1 MKTFTMGSP
10 VFFYDS
16 KRGLHLATARNGLYS
31 RNKCQPW
38 SAPCATRPSS
48 TVNAIATAVFAWG
61 RMAYISAWMDCI
73 TAQRAGTPAKSALR
87 TLARGRISLHPTRC
101 SPDCWGMLPDYCGML
116 KVLCLISPIT
126 WSLLTAKLITSLS
139 PEGRTLA

>member
-1 MKTFTMGSP
+1 MRS
-10 VFFYDS
+10 
-16 KRGLHLATARNGLYS
+16 LL
-31 RNKCQPW
+31 
-38 SAPCATRPSS
+38 
-48 TVNAIATAVFAWG
+48 AVFAVWG

-87 TLARGRISLHPTRC
+87 TLASGAAYLLHPTRC

-126 WSLLTAKLITSLS
+126 WSLLAAKLITSLS